1 MSMKLHKVL
10 TINGVVVPLVKD
22 EVRLEIKSPG
32 RAMFTI
38 QAGAS
43 VQGLV
48 TLDIG
53 YNEAALQR
61 HFIGYVERCTA
72 ANGIEQVVF
81 CRELAAVLAGSLPLN
96 LRHMDLRAVLTEIST
111 KTGLRFRVPDQPYT
125 KVKAAFFYSLAAGY
139 QALDSMARV
148 FGIPDF
154 IWQQQGDGEV
164 FVGSWADSFFGARAP
179 LQLPVSLF
187 DGYQGNQSAMVA
199 ALPGLRPGATINQGE
214 RITSVTLAG
223 TQMAIK
229 WTTQSSA
236 A

>member
-10 TINGVVVPLVKD
+10 TINGAAVSLVND
-22 EVRLEIKSPG
+22 DVRLDLKSPG
-32 RAMFTI
+32 RATFTV
-38 QAGAS
+38 QAGAQ
-43 VQGLV
+43 VKGLV

-72 ANGIEQVVF
+72 ANGIEQVVY
-81 CRELAAVLAGSLPLN
+81 CRELAAVLAGKLPMN
-96 LRHMDLRAVLTEIST
+96 LRHVDMRAVLADVSS
-111 KTGLRFRVPDQPYT
+111 KTGLRFRVPDRDYT
-125 KVKAAFFYSLAAGY
+125 RAKAPFFYSLASGTLAM
-139 QALDSMARV
+139 DSLAKV
-148 FGIPDF
+148 FGIDDF

-164 FVGSWADSFFGARAP
+164 FAGAWADSFFGARAP

-187 DGYQGNQSAMVA
+187 DGYQGNQSAMIA

-229 WTTQSSA
+229 WTSQ
-236 A
+236 

>member
-10 TINGVVVPLVKD
+10 TIDGVVFPLVKD
-22 EVRLEIKSPG
+22 EVRLEIKGPG

-38 QAGAS
+38 QAGAA
-43 VQGLV
+43 VKGLV

-53 YNEAALQR
+53 YNDAALQR

-81 CRELAAVLAGSLPLN
+81 CRELAAILANPLPLN
-96 LRHMDLRAVLTEIST
+96 LRHVDLREVLTDIST
-111 KTGLRFRVPDQPYT
+111 KTGLRFRVPGQAYS
-125 KVKAAFFYSLAAGY
+125 KVKTAFFYSLAAGY
-139 QALDSMARV
+139 QAMDTMAKV
-148 FGIPDF
+148 FGIADF
-154 IWQQQGDGEV
+154 IWQQQGDGEI
-164 FVGSWADSFFGARAP
+164 FVGSYADSFFGSRSP

-214 RITSVTLAG
+214 RIISVTLAG
-223 TQMAIK
+223 TQMAIR
-229 WTTQSSA
+229 WTTQSNA